1 MWQKIIACMLFAVF
15 AAGCISERTISST
28 SSLNKSAADELMFI
42 DKEKADSRLKE
53 QQPNYSLL
61 DQAKESLIV
70 EACSEG
76 RVSERTLLPALVP
89 ILMSLVVTPAAD
101 WFVGKIN
108 DEVQKDL
115 QGYTNIVNF
124 SGRTYF
130 YTKIMEPNFSC
141 LRMRRSIPA
150 NAENNEKGEA
160 KLETVWDFVAQIRLT
175 DSKDAIQLRPLRL
188 YYSKA
193 FYEKATAD
201 DTVGVVIGLKADA
214 VWKEGNVGKKDTVL
228 NIDTLYQSTR
238 NLKNDKKADYPF
250 LNNPLFIPSAFISG
264 KGEEA
269 DSDALKMMCAQI
281 QKDNLSKEP
290 LPIDSA
296 GIIAWLNKLIGAPDL
311 YERVVENENKNLKS
325 TLDQK
330 AVQKHTKDIIDK
342 FVEGTKDYRK
352 DEKNLTDDQKKQTND
367 MKKSIGVL
375 NRLILEA
382 LYNAPSVI
390 KWDFAASRYPMI
402 PFSYDLDRKPVIEGR
417 YVSPPI
423 NITVT
428 VHETSAAPWL
438 LKVLAENL
446 DKNKKTVSSALS
458 DYVKKQIPTE
468 STK

>member
-1 MWQKIIACMLFAVF
+1 MLQKSIACMLIVVF
-15 AAGCISERTISST
+15 VTGCASERTISST
-28 SSLNKSAADELMFI
+28 SSLNKSAHDELMFV
-42 DKEKADSRLKE
+42 DEDTASARLKE

-61 DQAKESLIV
+61 DRAKESLV
-70 EACSEG
+70 VAACSEG
-76 RVSERTLLPALVP
+76 RAEEKALPALVVP

-108 DEVQKDL
+108 DDVQKDL

-130 YTKIMEPNFSC
+130 YTRIIEPNISC
-141 LRMRRSIPA
+141 IRMIRSIPA
-150 NAENNEKGEA
+150 NPDKDEKGEA
-160 KLETVWDFVAQIRLT
+160 KLETVWDFVAQIKLT
-175 DSKDAIQLRPLRL
+175 DSKDAIQVRPLRL

-193 FYEKATAD
+193 FYEKATAE

-238 NLKNDKKADYPF
+238 NLKNAEKADYPF
-250 LNNPLFIPSAFISG
+250 LNNPLFVQSAFISG
-264 KGEEA
+264 QGEKA
-269 DSDALKMMCAQI
+269 DSDALKMICDQI

-290 LPIDSA
+290 LPRESA
-296 GIIAWLNKLIGAPDL
+296 SMITWLNKLIGTPDL

-330 AVQKHTKDIIDK
+330 TTQKHTKDIIDK
-342 FVEGTKDYRK
+342 FIEGTKDYRK
-352 DEKNLTDDQKKQTND
+352 GEKSLTADQQGQ
-367 MKKSIGVL
+367 IRVL

-382 LYNAPSVI
+382 LYKAPSVI
-390 KWDFAASRYPMI
+390 KWDFAANRYPMI
-402 PFSYDLDRKPVIEGR
+402 PFSYDLDRKPVIEGK
-417 YVSPPI
+417 YLSPPI
-423 NITVT
+423 NITVS

-446 DKNKKTVSSALS
+446 DKNKKNVSSALA
-458 DYVKKQIPTE
+458 DYVKKQLPTE